1 MAVSKQTA
9 KIVENLKS
17 SLYES
22 KALTEPYNQESPK
35 KKPLTQMQEI

>member
-1 MAVSKQTA
+1 MAVSKQAA

-35 KKPLTQMQEI
+35 KEALTQMQEI